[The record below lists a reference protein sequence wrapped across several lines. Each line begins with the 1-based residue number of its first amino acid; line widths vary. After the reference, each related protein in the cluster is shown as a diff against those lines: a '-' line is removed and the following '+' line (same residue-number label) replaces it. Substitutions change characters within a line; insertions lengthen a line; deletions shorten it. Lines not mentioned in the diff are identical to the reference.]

1 MIRWPGARLSILVF
15 IALTLASAALFAQTV
30 TVPQIVTINGNPLKI
45 NIAADASFQVFNAA
59 VPGNGQIFPTSCNY
73 GDMGVFADIGG
84 TLFAPAF
91 GTHTCGT
98 ATGGLGATTAWH
110 TVAISQVQGAGEGPS
125 PYTVGVTVTAP
136 GTGVSMVLTVTYVN
150 GANLFR
156 LSRQCTTAC
165 NRVMQAL
172 LRADIYLASSD
183 AGVFFFEPTRHAP
196 GGAGCQL
203 LP

>member
-1 MIRWPGARLSILVF
+1 MLSRSLLLRSLIAVAVLVPAMAF
-15 IALTLASAALFAQTV
+15 GQTAPSG
-30 TVPQIVTINGNPLKI
+30 PQIVTINGNPLKI

-91 GTHTCGT
+91 RTHTCGT
-98 ATGGLGATTAWH
+98 ATGGLGTTTAWH

-136 GTGVSMVLTVTYVN
+136 GAGVTMVLTVTYVN
-150 GANLFR
+150 GDNFFR
-156 LSRQCTTAC
+156 LKKQF
-165 NRVMQAL
+165 
-172 LRADIYLASSD
+172 SS
-183 AGVFFFEPTRHAP
+183 A
-196 GGAGCQL
+196 
-203 LP
+203 

>member
-1 MIRWPGARLSILVF
+1 MITRSGARLSILVF
-15 IALTLASAALFAQTV
+15 IAFTLASSALFAQTV
-30 TVPQIVTINGNPLKI
+30 TGPQIVTINGNPLKI

-110 TVAISQVQGAGEGPS
+110 TVSISQVQGAGEGPS

-136 GTGVSMVLTVTYVN
+136 GAGVTMVLTVTYVN
-150 GANLFR
+150 GDNFFR
-156 LSRQCTTAC
+156 LRKQFSSAG
-165 NRVMQAL
+165 NRAMKVFL
-172 LRADIYLASSD
+172 GADIYLAMQRGEVQFHNTSV
-183 AGVFFFEPTRHAP
+183 GTFRTRS
-196 GGAGCQL
+196 G
-203 LP
+203 